1 MLLIQ
6 IYQSAHRYFRASRC
20 IDDIRN
26 YLYTDNTY
34 KHPQYQGCRHSS
46 VDSSAPSILPPW
58 VRVPSTPSMLFFN
71 VYSSNFIFVNW
82 IRMRKEWKCK
92 KRPGLAH
99 FLKWRSIVN
108 VCITISK
115 WDLKHGPD
123 SLRKKCKENLPISGQ
138 SYTGSTIINY
148 NFDLKI
154 PHLQL

>member
-1 MLLIQ
+1 MYIVQTL
-6 IYQSAHRYFRASRC
+6 
-20 IDDIRN
+20 
-26 YLYTDNTY
+26 YL
-34 KHPQYQGCRHSS
+34 
-46 VDSSAPSILPPW
+46 SIE
-58 VRVPSTPSMLFFN
+58 F
-71 VYSSNFIFVNW
+71 
-82 IRMRKEWKCK
+82 EWEKNENA

-138 SYTGSTIINY
+138 SYKGSTIINY